1 MVYRFAYPFRKLD
14 RLFVALVIIPTLLS
28 IVYFSLI
35 ASDVYISESRFV
47 VRSPERRATA
57 GLGLALAGAGF
68 ANSSQEANAAKA
80 FVSSRE
86 ALRRINGG
94 GAFAAAYSRPSI
106 SLLDRFNPLGLSG
119 AFEDL
124 YKYYEDKVLL
134 EADVTTGILTLRVR
148 AYTSADAHGFNEQ
161 LLEMVEQTINNMNS
175 RGRTDLVRFAQAEV
189 NEAQERVRE
198 AGVRMTTYRNRE
210 GVVDPEMQATAQL
223 AMVSKLQDEL
233 IATEAQLAQLREFTP
248 RNPQIPVFE
257 NRLGTLRGAIRREIS
272 VLAGGSRS
280 LAASAVE
287 YEQLALEQRFA
298 EQQLTAALA
307 SFQEA
312 RNDARRQQVYVER
325 IAEPSVPDAPLQPR
339 RLRGVLATFAL
350 GLVLWGVA
358 AMLRAGIREHAH

>member
-1 MVYRFAYPFRKLD
+1 MAYRFALPFRKLD
-14 RLFVALVIIPTLLS
+14 RLFVALVIVPTLLS
-28 IVYFSLI
+28 TAYFGLI

-47 VRSPERRATA
+47 VRSPERKPST

-68 ANSSQEANAAKA
+68 ANSGEEANAAEA

-86 ALRRINGG
+86 ALRRINNE
-94 GAFAAAYSRPSI
+94 GAFASAYSRPSI
-106 SLLDRFNPLGLSG
+106 SLFDRFNPLGLSG
-119 AFEDL
+119 SFEDL
-124 YKYYEDKVLL
+124 FKYYEDKVLL
-134 EADVTTGILTLRVR
+134 EADVTTGILTLQVR
-148 AYTSADAHGFNEQ
+148 AYTSGDAHGFNEQ
-161 LLEMVEQTINNMNS
+161 LLKMAEQTINNMNS
-175 RGRTDLVRFAQAEV
+175 RGRNDLIRFAQTEV

-198 AGVRMTTYRNRE
+198 AGVQMAAYRNRE
-210 GVVDPEMQATAQL
+210 GVVDPEMQATAQM
-223 AMVSKLQDEL
+223 AMISKLQDEV
-233 IATEAQLAQLREFTP
+233 IATQAQLAQLREFTP

-257 NRLGTLRGAIRREIS
+257 NRLDTLRAAIRREMS
-272 VLAGGSRS
+272 ELAGGDRS
-280 LAASAVE
+280 LAAGAVE
-287 YEQLALEQRFA
+287 YEKLALEQKFA

-358 AMLRAGIREHAH
+358 AMLRAGIREHAQ